1 MFRSSSRLGS
11 KLGNRGGNV
20 LEESREDREAADD
33 DAGGNL
39 GQGPEAYSSDIVADI
54 RRAGKSP

>member
-1 MFRSSSRLGS
+1 MFRSSPQLGS
-11 KLGNRGGNV
+11 KLGSLGGDV

-33 DAGGNL
+33 DTSGNF

-54 RRAGKSP
+54 

>member
-1 MFRSSSRLGS
+1 MLRSNSQLGS
-11 KLGNRGGNV
+11 KPGNLRVHV

-33 DAGGNL
+33 DAGGNF

-54 RRAGKSP
+54 